1 MKITMGKTTSHRY
14 STPSEGT
21 ADWHIPLNQNFEQ
34 LDLDVEIRGLESE
47 KKYYEAKVGAK
58 FEATDSGGIYY
69 GNGDNWILS
78 DKKRVI

>member
-47 KKYYEAKVGAK
+47 KVIMKRKLVQSLK
-58 FEATDSGGIYY
+58 LL
-69 GNGDNWILS
+69 ILVEYTMETEIIGFYPIKS
-78 DKKRVI
+78 E